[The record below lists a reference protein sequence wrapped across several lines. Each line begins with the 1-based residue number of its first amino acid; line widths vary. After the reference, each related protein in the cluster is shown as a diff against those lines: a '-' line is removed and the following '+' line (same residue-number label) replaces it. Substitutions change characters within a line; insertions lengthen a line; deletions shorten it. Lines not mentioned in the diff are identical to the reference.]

1 MAVRYF
7 LAENPIQN
15 HQQQDCC
22 LVVEVHAHN
31 QIDDQW
37 VQQAAENAIGE
48 KFGKGLP
55 LWFVDED
62 EALQYLKVDS
72 DVTGGSFDL
81 GTGVPLFWHLLRI
94 G

>member
-7 LAENPIQN
+7 LAENPIHN

-22 LVVEVHAHN
+22 LVVEVHARD
-31 QIDDQW
+31 QIDEQW
-37 VQQAAENAIGE
+37 VQQAAENAMGE
-48 KFGKGLP
+48 KFGKSLS
-55 LWFVDED
+55 LWSANED
-62 EALQYLKVDS
+62 EALQYLEVDS
-72 DVTGGSFDL
+72 DVTGGSLDL